1 MPIPLTAVKLV
12 CLSQEVQC
20 QKALRAPVV
29 TSCDISEKF
38 GFFNVLHNHVWLFLR
53 KEEDERGKKIEAK
66 RETKNFEL
74 LKIKAFIR

>member
-1 MPIPLTAVKLV
+1 MPIPLTAVKPV

-20 QKALRAPVV
+20 QKAQRAPVV
-29 TSCDISEKF
+29 TSCDISENF
-38 GFFNVLHNHVWLFLR
+38 FFNVLHNYLWLFLR
-53 KEEDERGKKIEAK
+53 KEEDERGKKKEAK